1 MHFEAAWHAQ
11 GLRWIA
17 AVLQDVAGFLER
29 TGHEPAAPGHEPDIV
44 EKARLRAHLRGF

>member
-29 TGHEPAAPGHEPDIV
+29 SGHEPAVTGREPDSV
-44 EKARLRAHLRGF
+44 ETTRLRVHLRGF

>member
-17 AVLQDVAGFLER
+17 TVLEDVAAFLER
-29 TGHEPAAPGHEPDIV
+29 TGHEPVAPQGEADWI
-44 EKARLRAHLRGF
+44 EQARLRAHLRGF